1 MLVIETDGVGD
12 YYYSLN
18 GSDPETFGFAYD
30 GPVLIDLDGPVVW
43 CDDYSLFSKNTQKR
57 LKLDAQLIGLVVT
70 EDKEIKV
77 VKEK

>member
-1 MLVIETDGVGD
+1 MDM
-12 YYYSLN
+12 N
-18 GSDPETFGFAYD
+18 GSLVTLAKLSICSDLGKFFGHEY
-30 GPVLIDLDGPVVW
+30 PIW